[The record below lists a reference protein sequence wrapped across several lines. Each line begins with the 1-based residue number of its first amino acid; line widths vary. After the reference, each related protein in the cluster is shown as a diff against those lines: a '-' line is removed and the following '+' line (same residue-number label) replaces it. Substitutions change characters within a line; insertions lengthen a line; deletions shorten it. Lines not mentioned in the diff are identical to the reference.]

1 MPPRSLRQNP
11 QLLTKLASARRG
23 VVTREQLSQAGFDS
37 DAIRRRVQG
46 GNWQTVGRTVVLH
59 NGPLDPLTMQ
69 WVGVLNIRGLA
80 GLTGRTA
87 AKSFGLRGFEPS
99 TVEIAVPRGTRLPR
113 IPGIVWRETC
123 RLEVTDLVG
132 GRRPPSVRPA
142 RAVIDAATRSPS
154 ARIAC
159 ATLAAAVQQR
169 MTTVRLLREELALA
183 GRVKHRRHLNVVLA
197 DIEGG
202 ADSLAEIDFGKLARR
217 AGLPPPIRQSIRVGR
232 DGRRRYLDADFGT
245 FVVEVDGGIHLRPL
259 NAWDDARR
267 HNELVLGGERILR
280 FPAIAIRLE
289 EALVVE
295 QLALAARVFG
305 GPTNESAIV

>member
-1 MPPRSLRQNP
+1 MPPRSSRQDP
-11 QLLTKLASARRG
+11 QRLTKLANAHRG

-46 GNWQTVGRTVVLH
+46 GNWQTAGRTVVLH

-99 TVEIAVPRGTRLPR
+99 AVEIAVPRGTRLPR

-123 RLEVTDLVG
+123 RFEVTDLVG
-132 GRRPPSVRPA
+132 GRQPPSVRPA

-159 ATLAAAVQQR
+159 ATVAAAVQQR
-169 MTTVRLLREELALA
+169 ITTVRLLRAELALA
-183 GRVKHRRHLNVVLA
+183 GRVKYRRHLNLVLA

-202 ADSLAEIDFGKLARR
+202 ADSLAEIDFTRLARR
-217 AGLPPPIRQSIRVGR
+217 AGLPPPIRQSVRLDR
-232 DGRRRYLDADFGT
+232 YGRRRYIDVDFGT
-245 FVVEVDGGIHLRPL
+245 FVVEVDGGIHLRPM

-267 HNELVLGGERILR
+267 QNELVLGGERVLR
-280 FPAIAIRLE
+280 FPTIAIRLE
-289 EALVVE
+289 EQIVIE

-305 GPTNESAIV
+305 YPTCKPANV